1 MSDESGC
8 GCGPAAGGGGVTAR
22 VEACV
27 PTGYGGDVTRE
38 DVAALLDVVPEG
50 TSMQLTKGDG
60 LDGGSLCAT
69 WEETR

>member
-1 MSDESGC
+1 M
-8 GCGPAAGGGGVTAR
+8 
-22 VEACV
+22 
-27 PTGYGGDVTRE
+27 PTGYGGDVVRE
-38 DVAALLDVVPEG
+38 DVQALLDVVPEG